1 MKSRTL
7 WLIVCVL
14 AGLTLAGGAVGA
26 LPDVPAADVAA
37 EINYQGRLTDA
48 AGAPLNGTYTM
59 RFQIYNAAAVARNG
73 GTAAISASPL
83 SKGCSTWRWE

>member
-26 LPDVPAADVAA
+26 LPDVPEA
-37 EINYQGRLTDA
+37 GRRSRD
-48 AGAPLNGTYTM
+48 
-59 RFQIYNAAAVARNG
+59 
-73 GTAAISASPL
+73 
-83 SKGCSTWRWE
+83 